1 MKRKTLK
8 RLVSTALAG
17 TLALS
22 LAAPALAAEESGG
35 WSTEITATYQ
45 EIALAVTVPGEGSAI
60 INPYGLPI
68 TLEDGVS
75 IISEE
80 QITTAATLVI
90 TNQSEVDLAV
100 SVNGKVTPT
109 DDVEIKDDGD
119 DVNDPVGGNGDDKD
133 DILKNVLV
141 KFEIFAAPGVDAES
155 EADPSV
161 VDPMF
166 AALKGDADVSL
177 TLGVDADD
185 ADDTIIL
192 KKGNEGATQD
202 GGAAFVR
209 LSGEVA
215 KKPTAGWTADDGFTA
230 NIIYTFEPS
239 EYALPIEL
247 TAGTNGTALV
257 KGGTTNTTVSFTLP
271 NDVTLVDGK
280 DPDWTSSDSNVTVTG
295 NSTTKTQGDVALDAE
310 FNTGSG
316 TATISVRFE
325 GSDGNTYKGSI
336 DITYADS

>member
-1 MKRKTLK
+1 MKRKTMK

-22 LAAPALAAEESGG
+22 LAAPALAEEESGG

-45 EIALAVTVPGEGSAI
+45 EIDLAVTVPGEGSAI
-60 INPYGLPI
+60 INPYGLPV

-75 IISEE
+75 IISDE
-80 QITTAATLVI
+80 QITTAATLFI

-109 DDVEIKDDGD
+109 DDVVIKDDGD
-119 DVNDPVGGNGDDKD
+119 DVNAAETGASTDT
-133 DILKNVLV
+133 LKNVLV
-141 KFEIFAAPGVDAES
+141 KFEIFAAPGVDGDDAYTPEI
-155 EADPSV
+155 

-177 TLGVDADD
+177 TLAEEADD

-192 KKGNEGATQD
+192 KKGDAEGNAQD
-202 GGAAFVR
+202 GGVAFVR